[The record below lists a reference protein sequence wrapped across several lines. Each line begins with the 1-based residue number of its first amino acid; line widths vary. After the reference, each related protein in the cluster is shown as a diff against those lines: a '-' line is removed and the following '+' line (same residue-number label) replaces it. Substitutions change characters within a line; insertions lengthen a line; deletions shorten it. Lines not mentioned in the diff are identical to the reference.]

1 MTIREN
7 LEQMECTNLSPYACL
22 SKNSKGREREEKQCD
37 IRPVFQRDRD
47 RILHSKS
54 FRRLMHKTQVFLFPA
69 DEHYR
74 TRMTHTLEVTQV
86 ARIIA
91 RALQLN
97 EDLAE
102 AAALGHDLGHTP
114 FGHTGEAALAGCLA
128 RRRGIDVASA
138 QVAAQYRHN
147 EQSLRVVERIENDGR
162 GLNLTAE
169 VRDGILNHRTSGHP
183 NTLEGQAVRFA
194 DKIAYINHDI
204 DDSIRAGLI
213 REEEIPSEISDI
225 LGHSVKDRLSV
236 LIHDVIYQSK
246 GQPLLS
252 MSAPVEQ
259 AMQSLREWMFT
270 HVYIGGEAKQ
280 EEVKVRR
287 MMTLLFQYYMDHP
300 ESMTEE
306 FITMLESNLSKI
318 ASDDPEKELKRQIAR
333 ERSVCDYIAGMT
345 DDYCIYK
352 FKEYFVPVG
361 WQKF

>member
-1 MTIREN
+1 MSCIREE
-7 LEQMECTNLSPYACL
+7 LEALERETLSPYAAL
-22 SKNSKGREREEKQCD
+22 SSESQGRDRAEEPDD
-37 IRPVFQRDRD
+37 IRPCFERDRD
-47 RILHSKS
+47 RIIHCKA
-54 FRRLMHKTQVFLFPA
+54 FRRLKHKTQVFIAPEG
-69 DEHYR
+69 DHYR
-74 TRMTHTLEVTQV
+74 TRLTHTLEVSQ
-86 ARIIA
+86 IA
-91 RALQLN
+91 RTFGKALRLN
-97 EDLAE
+97 EDLVE
-102 AAALGHDLGHTP
+102 AIALGHDLGHTP
-114 FGHTGEAALAGCLA
+114 FGHSGEHVLNSLCHEGFSH
-128 RRRGIDVASA
+128 V
-138 QVAAQYRHN
+138 
-147 EQSLRVVERIENDGR
+147 EQSVRVVEVLEKNGR
-162 GLNLTAE
+162 GLNLTKE

-225 LGHSVKDRLSV
+225 LGHSVKDRLNV

-246 GQPLLS
+246 GQPALT

-287 MMTLLFQYYMDHP
+287 MMTLLFRYYMENP
-300 ESMTEE
+300 SSMTEE

-318 ASDDPEKELKRQIAR
+318 ASDDPEKELKRQIAH

>member
-1 MTIREN
+1 M
-7 LEQMECTNLSPYACL
+7 L
-22 SKNSKGREREEKQCD
+22 NSLCHEGFSH
-37 IRPVFQRDRD
+37 V
-47 RILHSKS
+47 
-54 FRRLMHKTQVFLFPA
+54 
-69 DEHYR
+69 
-74 TRMTHTLEVTQV
+74 
-86 ARIIA
+86 
-91 RALQLN
+91 
-97 EDLAE
+97 
-102 AAALGHDLGHTP
+102 
-114 FGHTGEAALAGCLA
+114 
-128 RRRGIDVASA
+128 
-138 QVAAQYRHN
+138 
-147 EQSLRVVERIENDGR
+147 EQSVRVVEVLEKNGQ
-162 GLNLTAE
+162 GLNLTKE

-246 GQPLLS
+246 GQPLLT
-252 MSAPVEQ
+252 MSAPVEH
-259 AMQSLREWMFT
+259 ALQSLREWMFT

-287 MMTLLFQYYMDHP
+287 MMTLLFQYYMENP
-300 ESMTEE
+300 GSMTEE
-306 FITMLESNLSKI
+306 FITMLESNLAKI

>member
-1 MTIREN
+1 MTLREIT
-7 LEQMECTNLSPYACL
+7 EERERKTLSPFAAL
-22 SKNSKGREREEKQCD
+22 SVQSEGRLWPIEPCP
-37 IRPVFQRDRD
+37 IRTCYQRDID
-47 RILHSKS
+47 RIVHSKA
-54 FRRLMHKTQVFLFPA
+54 FRRLMHKTQVFLRPEG
-69 DEHYR
+69 DHYR
-74 TRMTHTLEVTQV
+74 TRMTHTLEV
-86 ARIIA
+86 ARIARTIA
-91 RALQLN
+91 RGLALN
-97 EDLAE
+97 EDLTE
-102 AAALGHDLGHTP
+102 AIALGHDLGHTP
-114 FGHTGEAALAGCLA
+114 FGHAGERVLDEILPG
-128 RRRGIDVASA
+128 GF
-138 QVAAQYRHN
+138 RHN
-147 EQSLRVVERIENDGR
+147 EQSLRVVDCLEKEGE
-162 GLNLTAE
+162 GLNLCYE
-169 VRDGILNHRTSGHP
+169 VRRGILCHTGP
-183 NTLEGQAVRFA
+183 DKAETLEGQIVRVA

-246 GQPLLS
+246 GQPLLT
-252 MSAPVEQ
+252 MSAPVEH

-287 MMTLLFQYYMDHP
+287 MMTLLFQYYMENP
-300 ESMTEE
+300 GSMTEE